1 MYARDST
8 VLATPVGRVL
18 IQGGEVVTGITIGVD
33 DAPHLAS
40 ADALRAAAEQ
50 LEAYFAGERRD
61 FDLLLAP
68 ASTPRGGV
76 LRAAIAAVGYGETA
90 SYGEVARAIGSS
102 PRALGQACRR
112 NPFPIVI
119 PCHRIIGGAGHYSAG
134 DGLPTKNWLLNH
146 ERDWS

>member
-8 VLATPVGRVL
+8 VIATPVGHVL
-18 IQGGEVVTGITIGVD
+18 IEGAEVVTGITIGVD
-33 DAPHLAS
+33 DAPRRAN
-40 ADALRAAAEQ
+40 ADMLRAAAEQ

-76 LRAAIAAVGYGETA
+76 LRAAIEAVGYGKTA

-102 PRALGQACRR
+102 ARALGQACRR
-112 NPFPIVI
+112 NPFPIVV

-134 DGLPTKNWLLNH
+134 DGLSTKNWLLNH